1 MWGHSESNEYAKCIL
16 SVLIVRIIDV
26 RGFMSFLGYITGFL
40 GLSKLTEKSRKNA
53 AEWGFLLSTLF
64 IVPLF
69 FLHDASELVKI
80 GMQLLWGACV
90 SRAAFLANG
99 GWKKK
104 NRDQ

>member
-1 MWGHSESNEYAKCIL
+1 MRITEFLAGFSGLKTL
-16 SVLIVRIIDV
+16 SDADR
-26 RGFMSFLGYITGFL
+26 
-40 GLSKLTEKSRKNA
+40 KSA
-53 AEWGFLLSTLF
+53 AEWVFLLSTLF

>member
-1 MWGHSESNEYAKCIL
+1 MNRLKIML
-16 SVLIVRIIDV
+16 P
-26 RGFMSFLGYITGFL
+26 GFL
-40 GLSKLTEKSRKNA
+40 GFKPINSLSDKDRKSA

-69 FLHDASELVKI
+69 FMHDASELIKI

-104 NRDQ
+104 SSEK

>member
-1 MWGHSESNEYAKCIL
+1 MTKIRQLL
-16 SVLIVRIIDV
+16 S
-26 RGFMSFLGYITGFL
+26 GFF
-40 GLSKLTEKSRKNA
+40 GLSKLSPHERKNA

-69 FLHDASELVKI
+69 FMHDASELIKI

-104 NRDQ
+104 SSEK

>member
-1 MWGHSESNEYAKCIL
+1 MRVTEFVAGFSGLKTLSYAD
-16 SVLIVRIIDV
+16 R
-26 RGFMSFLGYITGFL
+26 
-40 GLSKLTEKSRKNA
+40 KSA

-69 FLHDASELVKI
+69 FLPDASELVKI

-104 NRDQ
+104 KHGSE

>member
-1 MWGHSESNEYAKCIL
+1 ML
-16 SVLIVRIIDV
+16 S
-26 RGFMSFLGYITGFL
+26 GFL
-40 GLSKLTEKSRKNA
+40 GFKSMTSLSDRDRKSA

-69 FLHDASELVKI
+69 FMHDASELVKI

-104 NRDQ
+104 NSG

>member
-1 MWGHSESNEYAKCIL
+1 MGGCFMDRLKIML
-16 SVLIVRIIDV
+16 S
-26 RGFMSFLGYITGFL
+26 GFL
-40 GLSKLTEKSRKNA
+40 GFKPMSSMSDKDRKSA

-69 FLHDASELVKI
+69 FMHEASELIKI

-99 GWKKK
+99 GWNKKK
-104 NRDQ
+104 SR

>member
-1 MWGHSESNEYAKCIL
+1 MKRMISLVAGFFGLKKL
-16 SVLIVRIIDV
+16 SAA
-26 RGFMSFLGYITGFL
+26 
-40 GLSKLTEKSRKNA
+40 ERKNA

-69 FLHDASELVKI
+69 FLHDASELIKI

-90 SRAAFLANG
+90 SRAAFLASG

-104 NRDQ
+104 SRDQ